1 MTSVQGPGRVEAPRE
16 NGKGFNSEVMAV
28 MAKLQASRRAKEE
41 EAERLRQE
49 EAARLKAQAE
59 EEELR
64 KQMMRL
70 AAEEQ
75 ERERAAEERRLHEE
89 EEKFH
94 AWEDKLRTERAEEI
108 DLIAKAAAAEKAEL
122 KAALAKQN
130 LPSELLPLLLSPPRA
145 ANWDARVGAAQKL
158 MAAGAA
164 QKAAAADRA
173 EAAAK
178 RAAMDLAAKQAA
190 AEAAAKRAAEEAAAK
205 AAAEEDMKAKLRERG
220 LPADLITYMSTSQ
233 DGDWETRVVEAWRA
247 REEKAGRDPYPDEW
261 TEKDARRLDGLRE
274 LDAHSFVKFNK
285 KDILQLEDKQRRLC
299 NGKIPFNV
307 HYICLLEKFPERG

>member
-1 MTSVQGPGRVEAPRE
+1 MTSVQGPGVEAAE

-28 MAKLQASRRAKEE
+28 MAKLQASRRAKAQ

-49 EAARLKAQAE
+49 EAARLKAEAE

-64 KQMMRL
+64 RQRIRL
-70 AAEEQ
+70 AAEEE
-75 ERERAAEERRLHEE
+75 ERERAAEERRQREE
-89 EEKFH
+89 EEKFN
-94 AWEDKLRTERAEEI
+94 AWEEKLRGERGEEI
-108 DLIAKAAAAEKAEL
+108 EMISRAAAAEKAEL

-145 ANWDARVGAAQKL
+145 VDWDARVGAAQKL

-164 QKAAAADRA
+164 QKKAAADRA
-173 EAAAK
+173 ATAAK

-190 AEAAAKRAAEEAAAK
+190 AEAAAARAAEEAAAV
-205 AAAEEDMKAKLRERG
+205 AAKYEEVKAKLRERG
-220 LPADLITYMSTSQ
+220 LPADLMSHMACSP
-233 DGDWETRVVEAWRA
+233 DGDWEQMVVEAWRA

-285 KDILQLEDKQRRLC
+285 NDIMQLEDKQRRLS

-307 HYICLLEKFPERG
+307 HHICLLEKFPERG